1 MTESKE
7 KPLATWLMKNIV
19 KGDGSEYLDFEEI
32 SSKLT
37 SILPKKKLR
46 QLVKLFSNVERKTG
60 RSRGNWQKVTQRYY
74 GIKWS
79 QTQLPSSTNNEH
91 VLAWTDIPSCLPSG
105 FFIISTTFECITI
118 GHFTGLIV
126 NGNKI
131 MTEIKLLKIIER
143 SYCKWKKISTF

>member
-7 KPLATWLMKNIV
+7 KPLTTWLMKNIV

-60 RSRGNWQKVTQRYY
+60 RSRGNWQTVY
-74 GIKWS
+74 
-79 QTQLPSSTNNEH
+79 
-91 VLAWTDIPSCLPSG
+91 
-105 FFIISTTFECITI
+105 
-118 GHFTGLIV
+118 
-126 NGNKI
+126 
-131 MTEIKLLKIIER
+131 M
-143 SYCKWKKISTF
+143 

>member
-1 MTESKE
+1 MTESQE
-7 KPLATWLMKNIV
+7 KPLATWLMENIV

-32 SSKLT
+32 SSKLR
-37 SILPKKKLR
+37 SILPKKKLG
-46 QLVKLFSNVERKTG
+46 QLILKLFSNVERKTG
-60 RSRGNWQKVTQRYY
+60 HSRGNWQKVTQRYY
-74 GIKWS
+74 DIKWS
-79 QTQLPSSTNNEH
+79 QTQLPSSSNNEH

-118 GHFTGLIV
+118 GHFIGLIV

-143 SYCKWKKISTF
+143 R